1 MSFLKS
7 NGFKILITVLSIV
20 LVAVLGSVFVNL
32 GMDWFNLLNRPSQWI
47 PNVVIPIVWTII
59 YIVFGVVLSLWIFNS
74 TIPRA
79 VVVWLIINGVLNV
92 LWCLVF
98 FTLELTFVGN
108 IVIILNLI
116 SAVVLFL
123 QIYNEKRWYAI
134 ATVIYPIWLCLATSL
149 NLALWILN

>member
-20 LVAVLGSVFVNL
+20 LVAVLGSIFVNI

-59 YIVFGVVLSLWIFNS
+59 YIVFGVVLSFWIFNS

-123 QIYNEKRWYAI
+123 QIYNKKRWYAI
-134 ATVIYPIWLCLATSL
+134 ATAIYPIWLCLATSL